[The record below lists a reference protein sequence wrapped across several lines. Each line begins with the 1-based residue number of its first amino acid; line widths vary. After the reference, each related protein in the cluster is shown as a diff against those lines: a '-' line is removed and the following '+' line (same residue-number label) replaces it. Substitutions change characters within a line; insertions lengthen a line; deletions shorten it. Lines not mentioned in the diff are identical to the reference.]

1 MQVIASTEF
10 AALIT
15 PLAVGKLLGRA
26 FCEWLSVMITPF
38 VIVVLITLHRALNA
52 GFISVRTV
60 FVQNGKSSPFLE
72 LTPTP

>member
-38 VIVVLITLHRALNA
+38 VIVVLITLHRALNGSGPNSIA
-52 GFISVRTV
+52 AKHLSI
-60 FVQNGKSSPFLE
+60 
-72 LTPTP
+72 

>member
-26 FCEWLSVMITPF
+26 FCEWLAVCDDNSICDC
-38 VIVVLITLHRALNA
+38 
-52 GFISVRTV
+52 GFDYFAQSA
-60 FVQNGKSSPFLE
+60 
-72 LTPTP
+72 